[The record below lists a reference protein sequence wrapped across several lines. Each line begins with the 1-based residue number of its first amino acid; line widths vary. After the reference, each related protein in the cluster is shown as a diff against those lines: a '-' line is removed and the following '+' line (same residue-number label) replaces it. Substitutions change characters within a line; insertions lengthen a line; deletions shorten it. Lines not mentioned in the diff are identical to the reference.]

1 MTKGIFCFVSML
13 ALVIAMASAS
23 SAERSDDCEA
33 RMRKLDASQ
42 AEGSDRLAE
51 KNSVIECR
59 GSQYKHDKMIQGLV
73 KECAKYEQQ
82 PIIKQQFVAEC
93 MLAAYSYANALY
105 ALKEEYG
112 K

>member
-1 MTKGIFCFVSML
+1 MTKFML
-13 ALVIAMASAS
+13 CWLLILAHAMATVPAWSQ
-23 SAERSDDCEA
+23 EQKDHCET
-33 RMRKLDASQ
+33 RMTKLDASQ

-93 MLAAYSYANALY
+93 RLAAYGYANALY
-105 ALKEEYG
+105 ALKTEYG